1 MAKFPYGNHEEERK
15 VRGVAFDRTQL
26 SAEEAAGAE
35 SPKTPR
41 PKVQAAG
48 IGGAV
53 ATLIVFIVG
62 VLGVEVPPEAAAA
75 LATIAAF
82 ALGYRVPE

>member
-1 MAKFPYGNHEEERK
+1 MADFEYGNQQEKGRVK
-15 VRGVAFDRTQL
+15 GVAFDDSQL
-26 SAEEAAGAE
+26 SAEEAEQAQN
-35 SPKTPR
+35 PKTPR
-41 PKVQAAG
+41 PKMQAAG

-62 VLGVEVPPEAAAA
+62 LLGVEVPPEAAGA

-82 ALGYRVPE
+82 ALGYRVSE